1 MLSLVIIV
9 EPVRIYASI
18 SSVLFSHESFNGIH
32 LVRQS
37 TVPLCID
44 GSLLDGLIDNSTCT
58 YLLHSPYVCTTVQY
72 RINDLILFVQGR
84 QIIVVYRCTIQH
96 IVLGLKKE
104 QRTHKRRLFVSF
116 LITNGIF
123 MPLPLYYLLLVKV
136 IETSIDTIRIM
147 VT

>member
-1 MLSLVIIV
+1 MLFLVIIV

-18 SSVLFSHESFNGIH
+18 LSVLFSHELFNSIH

-44 GSLLDGLIDNSTCT
+44 GSLLGGLITVLVRICFT
-58 YLLHSPYVCTTVQY
+58 RFMFVLLQY
-72 RINDLILFVQGR
+72 RANALILFVQVDR
-84 QIIVVYRCTIQH
+84 SQSSIDVQYNI
-96 IVLGLKKE
+96 LGLKKE

-136 IETSIDTIRIM
+136 IETSIDTVRIM